1 MIGQLT
7 QFSIYDLWGEKQVHL
22 KFRDNKLILV
32 GENGSGKTTLIN
44 YISNILTYIKSS
56 SCFY

>member
-22 KFRDNKLILV
+22 KFGVIINLSWL
-32 GENGSGKTTLIN
+32 GKMEVEKQL
-44 YISNILTYIKSS
+44 Y
-56 SCFY
+56 